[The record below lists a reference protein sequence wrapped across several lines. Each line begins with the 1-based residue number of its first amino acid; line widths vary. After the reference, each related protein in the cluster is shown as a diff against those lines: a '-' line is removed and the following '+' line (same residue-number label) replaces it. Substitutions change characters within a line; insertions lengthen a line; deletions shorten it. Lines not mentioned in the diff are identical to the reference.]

1 MSYITSNFKFA
12 ANLLAN
18 IVKLPDRQVYVTIEY
33 TQFVVFYFL
42 VGPKPIKLLQITEID
57 INFVTLQWGVYN
69 GSIPDYY
76 LISYRNNDNGVVTY
90 EPDVDSNKRTYKIQN
105 LVGNT
110 PYTIS
115 MMAVKGNINSSV
127 VLKEFRTILSELL
140 NLFFSFFSI
149 TRDE

>member
-18 IVKLPDRQVYVTIEY
+18 IVKLPDRQVYVAIEY

-76 LISYRNNDNGVVTY
+76 LISYRNNGNGVVTY

>member
-18 IVKLPDRQVYVTIEY
+18 IVKLPDRQVYVAIEY

-115 MMAVKGNINSSV
+115 MMTVKGNINSSV

>member
-18 IVKLPDRQVYVTIEY
+18 IVKLPDRQVYVAIEY

>member
-1 MSYITSNFKFA
+1 MPYITSNSKFA

-18 IVKLPDRQVYVTIEY
+18 IVELPDRQVYVAIEY
-33 TQFVVFYFL
+33 TQFVVIYFL
-42 VGPKPIKLLQITEID
+42 DGPKPIKLLQITEID
-57 INFVTLQWGVYN
+57 VNFVTLQWGVYN

-90 EPDVDSNKRTYKIQN
+90 EPDVDSNQRTYKIQN
-105 LVGNT
+105 LAGNT

-115 MMAVKGNINSSV
+115 MMAVKGSINSSV
-127 VLKEFRTILSELL
+127 VSKEFRTILRELL

-149 TRDE
+149 TRNE

>member
-1 MSYITSNFKFA
+1 MPYITSNFKFA

-18 IVKLPDRQVYVTIEY
+18 IVELPDRQVYVAIEY
-33 TQFVVFYFL
+33 TQFVVIYFL
-42 VGPKPIKLLQITEID
+42 DGPKPIKLLQITEID
-57 INFVTLQWGVYN
+57 VNFVTLQWGVYN

-90 EPDVDSNKRTYKIQN
+90 EPDVDSSQRTYKIQN
-105 LVGNT
+105 LAGNT

-115 MMAVKGNINSSV
+115 MMAVKGSINSSV
-127 VLKEFRTILSELL
+127 VSKEFRTILRELL

-149 TRDE
+149 TSNE

>member
-18 IVKLPDRQVYVTIEY
+18 IVKLPDRQVYVAIEY

-110 PYTIS
+110 PYTTS

>member
-1 MSYITSNFKFA
+1 MPYITSNSKFA

-18 IVKLPDRQVYVTIEY
+18 IVELPDRQVYVAIEY
-33 TQFVVFYFL
+33 TQFVVIYFL
-42 VGPKPIKLLQITEID
+42 DGPKPIKLLQITEID
-57 INFVTLQWGVYN
+57 VNFVTLQWGVYN

-90 EPDVDSNKRTYKIQN
+90 EPDVDSSQRTYKIQN
-105 LVGNT
+105 LAGNT

-115 MMAVKGNINSSV
+115 MMAVKGSINSSV
-127 VLKEFRTILSELL
+127 VSKEFRTILRELL

-149 TRDE
+149 TRNE

>member
-12 ANLLAN
+12 AKLLAN
-18 IVKLPDRQVYVTIEY
+18 IVKLPDRQVYVAIEY

>member
-1 MSYITSNFKFA
+1 MPYITSNFKFA

-18 IVKLPDRQVYVTIEY
+18 IVELPDRQVYVAIEY
-33 TQFVVFYFL
+33 TQFVVIYFL
-42 VGPKPIKLLQITEID
+42 DGPKPIKLLQITEID
-57 INFVTLQWGVYN
+57 VNFVTLQWGVYN

-90 EPDVDSNKRTYKIQN
+90 EPDVDSSQRAYKIQN
-105 LVGNT
+105 LAGNT

-115 MMAVKGNINSSV
+115 MMAVKGSINSSV
-127 VLKEFRTILSELL
+127 VSKEFRTILRELL

-149 TRDE
+149 TRNE

>member
-1 MSYITSNFKFA
+1 MPYITSNFKFA

-18 IVKLPDRQVYVTIEY
+18 IVELPDRQVYVAIEY
-33 TQFVVFYFL
+33 TQFVVIYFL
-42 VGPKPIKLLQITEID
+42 DGPKPIKLLQITEID
-57 INFVTLQWGVYN
+57 VNFVTLQWGVYN

>member
-1 MSYITSNFKFA
+1 MPYITSNFKFA

-18 IVKLPDRQVYVTIEY
+18 IVELPDRQVYVAIEY
-33 TQFVVFYFL
+33 TQFVVIYFL
-42 VGPKPIKLLQITEID
+42 DGPKPIKLLQITEID
-57 INFVTLQWGVYN
+57 VNFVTLQWGVYN

-90 EPDVDSNKRTYKIQN
+90 EPDVDSSQRTYKIQN
-105 LVGNT
+105 LAGNT

-115 MMAVKGNINSSV
+115 MMAVKGSINSSV
-127 VLKEFRTILSELL
+127 VSKEFRTILRELL

-149 TRDE
+149 TRNE